1 MEEEI
6 ELVNGCRVGDNI
18 ARKRL
23 YTLYS
28 KRLLSVCYRYVGD
41 IDVAHDVLHDG
52 FINIYKSISKFSY
65 RGEGSLLF
73 WMNRIMANA
82 SLDYLQK
89 KKKMQEVIVSEEDLP
104 DIPEL
109 PESQMYGRITD
120 EELMSFVAQLPIGY
134 RTVFNLYVFE
144 GNSHKEIAAKLH
156 INEHSSTSQY
166 YRAKCMLVKR
176 IKEYIRNEE
185 K

>member
-6 ELVNGCRVGDNI
+6 ELVDGCRAGDNI
-18 ARKRL
+18 ARKKL
-23 YTLYS
+23 YILYS
-28 KRLLSVCYRYVGD
+28 KRLLAVCYRYTGD
-41 IDVAHDVLHDG
+41 LDVSHDILHDG
-52 FINIYKSISKFSY
+52 FIKIYKSISKFTY

-73 WMNRIMANA
+73 WMNRVMANVA
-82 SLDYLQK
+82 LDYLQK
-89 KKKMQEVIVSEEDLP
+89 KKKMQELISTEEDLVNIEDLP
-104 DIPEL
+104 DKSEYEMISDEL
-109 PESQMYGRITD
+109 LLQ
-120 EELMSFVAQLPIGY
+120 FVSQLPVGY
-134 RTVFNLYVFE
+134 RTVFNLFVFE
-144 GNSHKEIAAKLH
+144 QKSHKEIASMLH